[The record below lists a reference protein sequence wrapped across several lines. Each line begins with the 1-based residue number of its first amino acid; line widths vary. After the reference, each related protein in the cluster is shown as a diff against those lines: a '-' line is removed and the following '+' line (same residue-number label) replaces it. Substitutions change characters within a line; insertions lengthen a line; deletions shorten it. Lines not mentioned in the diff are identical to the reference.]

1 MRGREGSGI
10 GLKGAN
16 DTALAPARIVDGRL
30 VGAPQLESASVRML
44 MDLLNDNG
52 EQARIVGG
60 AVRNA
65 LMGEII
71 YDIDIA
77 TTALPEDVMKRAQ
90 GAGLKAI
97 PTGFDHGT
105 VTIVSHGD
113 AFEVTT
119 LREDV
124 ETHGRHAT
132 VKFGRD
138 FEADA
143 LRRDFTINALSV
155 DHAGIV
161 HDYCNGLA
169 DAAVRKVRF
178 IGDAQTRIREDYLR
192 ILRYFRFYG
201 AYDNGAPEAETLHAV
216 ISLRGGL
223 GGLSRERIGAEMMKL
238 LKGRRADDACAI
250 MSDTGILQMLLAGI
264 GQPAR
269 LSALMRIEAART
281 TAADT
286 SLRLAVLGA
295 FVADDAD
302 RLREQLRLSRQQET
316 RIRQALQA
324 YAGCHN
330 IAAPPG
336 PADLYRYLFQHG
348 RRAAL
353 DGMLL
358 AQVAQVAAGADPA
371 DARWQ
376 SAQNFLRDTPEPRLP
391 FTGAEL
397 MERGLESGPAIGR
410 ALKRLQAAW
419 IRAGFPDDPA
429 VLSKLLE
436 ENL

>member
-10 GLKGAN
+10 GLSGAN
-16 DTALAPARIVDGRL
+16 DTSLAPARIVDGKL
-30 VGAPQLESASVRML
+30 TGAPQLQSSSVREL
-44 MDLLNDNG
+44 MDLLNAGG
-52 EQARIVGG
+52 EEARIVGG

-71 YDIDIA
+71 HDIDIA
-77 TTALPEDVMKRAQ
+77 TTAAPEEVMKRAQ
-90 GAGLKAI
+90 GAGLKAV
-97 PTGFDHGT
+97 PTGIEHGT

-155 DHAGIV
+155 DRDNRV
-161 HDYCNGLA
+161 HDYCGGIA
-169 DAAVRKVRF
+169 DAAARRVRF

-192 ILRYFRFYG
+192 ILRYFRFFS
-201 AYDNGAPEAETLHAV
+201 AYDHGTPDAATMHAV

-223 GGLSRERIGAEMMKL
+223 GGLSRERIGGELIKL
-238 LKGRRADDACAI
+238 LKGRRADDACRL
-250 MSDTGILQMLLAGI
+250 MSDTGILQTLLAGI

-269 LSALMRIEAART
+269 LSALMLIEGARGLQPDAT
-281 TAADT
+281 
-286 SLRLAVLGA
+286 LRLAALGA
-295 FVADDAD
+295 AVADDAD
-302 RLREQLRLSRQQET
+302 RLREQLRLSRQQEV
-316 RIRQALQA
+316 RIRQAMQA
-324 YAGCHN
+324 REAVHN

-353 DGMLL
+353 DGMML
-358 AQVAQVAAGADPA
+358 AQVVAGATPA
-371 DARWQ
+371 DAGWL
-376 SAQNFLRDTPEPRLP
+376 SAHHFLRDTPEPRLP
-391 FTGAEL
+391 FTGADL
-397 MERGLESGPAIGR
+397 MERGMASGPAIGR